1 MTMRVLIVGA
11 LDGELGQAAQIA
23 RGRGAHLVQAD
34 GIEAA
39 LERLRQSGCDL
50 LLCDV
55 RYDIGAL
62 VAALGRERISAPV
75 IACGANADAGAAVR
89 AIRCGAQDFLPL
101 PPDAEVIAAML
112 QAAARGHD
120 ALVGHDPAMRAALRR
135 AEQIAASEATVLITG
150 ESGTGKEVFARHIH
164 VRSRRAG
171 GPFVALNCAAIP
183 EQLLESELFGHEK
196 GAFSGAVARRTGRFE
211 QAAGGT
217 LLLDE
222 IGEMDI
228 RLQAKL
234 LRAIQEREVDRVG
247 GAAPVKVD
255 ARILAATNRDLLAL
269 ATAGR
274 FRQDLYFRLNV
285 VTLALPA
292 LRERPEDIPLLAQHF
307 ADKYAQLNGLPSRRV
322 GEAAAAALAAYGWPG
337 NIRELENTLHRA
349 VLLAN
354 GPVIEPADLELPDAA
369 GPDAQDAWAPPDAP
383 RRPPPAA
390 PRPPAL
396 MVGRT
401 VEETER
407 LLILDTLGHCLGNR
421 TQAAAILGIS
431 IRTLRN
437 KLRDYAASG
446 VAVPRPTSGVAA

>member
-23 RGRGAHLVQAD
+23 RGRGALLAQAD

-39 LERLRQSGCDL
+39 LDRLRRSGCDL

-55 RYDIGAL
+55 RHDIGAL
-62 VAALGRERISAPV
+62 VAALDRERISAPV

-112 QAAARGHD
+112 QAAAHRHD
-120 ALVGHDPAMRAALRR
+120 ALIGDDPAMRAALRR
-135 AEQIAASEATVLITG
+135 AGQIAVAEATVLITG

-164 VRSRRAG
+164 ARSRRAG
-171 GPFVALNCAAIP
+171 GPFVAVNCAAIP

-196 GAFSGAVARRTGRFE
+196 GAFSGAIARRTGRFE

-247 GAAPVKVD
+247 GNAPVKID
-255 ARILAATNRDLLAL
+255 ARILAATNRDLSELA
-269 ATAGR
+269 AAGR

-285 VTLALPA
+285 VALALPA
-292 LRERPEDIPLLAQHF
+292 LRERPADIAPLAQHF
-307 ADKYAQLNGLPSRRV
+307 ADKYAQLNGLPPRRV
-322 GEAAAAALAAYGWPG
+322 GAEAAAALMAHAWPG

-354 GPVIEPADLELPDAA
+354 GPVIEPADLELPHVAA
-369 GPDAQDAWAPPDAP
+369 RATGDL
-383 RRPPPAA
+383 PPAA
-390 PRPPAL
+390 PRPSSPRAVPP

-401 VEETER
+401 VNEVER

-437 KLRDYAASG
+437 KLRDYAAAG
-446 VAVPRPTSGVAA
+446 VAVPRPSSGVVA